1 MLDILDISTAYL
13 YVISAPRCV
22 ASTTAKLLAPGGAL
36 RRAPPPAAS
45 QPRVLARPEHA
56 PAAVLYSRLAQT
68 DKNCVPNLHLLSS
81 HTAHVQ

>member
-56 PAAVLYSRLAQT
+56 PAAVLYCTVLYCNA
-68 DKNCVPNLHLLSS
+68 PAALHTGKLGGPK
-81 HTAHVQ
+81 AA

>member
-45 QPRVLARPEHA
+45 QPLVLARPEHA
-56 PAAVLYSRLAQT
+56 PAAVLYRTVQYCNA
-68 DKNCVPNLHLLSS
+68 PAALHTGKLGGP
-81 HTAHVQ
+81 